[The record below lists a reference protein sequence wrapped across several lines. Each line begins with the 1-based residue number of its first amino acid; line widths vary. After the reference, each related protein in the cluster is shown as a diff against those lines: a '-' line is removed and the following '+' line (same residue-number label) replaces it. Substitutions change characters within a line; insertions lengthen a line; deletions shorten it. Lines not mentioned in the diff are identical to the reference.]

1 MGIQHLI
8 SPWLASLV
16 PYQPGRPI
24 EEVEREYGV
33 RDSIKLAS
41 NENPLGPSP
50 KAVAALRQALSGV
63 HRYPDGGG
71 FYLKKKLAARLGV
84 GADQVSLGNGSN
96 EILELLARS
105 FLRPGQD
112 AVMSEQ
118 AFVVY
123 ASVVQAAAG
132 IPRAVAL
139 KDFTHDLEAILAAV
153 RKSTRLV
160 FLGNPN
166 NPTGTIYRREAFER
180 FLERIPRDVVVV
192 ADDAYAEYVEDPG
205 YPRTLDYL
213 APDRLLVAL
222 RTFSKIYGLAGLR
235 IGYGVGPVEIVAA
248 LERIRQPF
256 NVNSLAQ
263 VAALAALD
271 DHEHVERSRKANRE
285 GIRFLEGEFGRLGL
299 AFVPS
304 QANFVLVRVGDG
316 AAVGDV
322 LLRDGVIVRPVAGYG
337 FPEYVRVTVGTAEE
351 NRRFVSA
358 LEKALAGG
366 GRAPG

>member
-1 MGIQHLI
+1 MSLQHLI
-8 SPWLASLV
+8 PPWLASLV
-16 PYQPGRPI
+16 PYQPGKPI
-24 EEVEREYGV
+24 EEVEREYGI
-33 RDSIKLAS
+33 RDSIKMAS

-50 KAVAALRQALSGV
+50 RAVEALRGALAGV

-71 FYLKKKLAARLGV
+71 FYLKQKLAAKLGV
-84 GADQVSLGNGSN
+84 SAEQIALGNGSN
-96 EILELLARS
+96 EILELVART
-105 FLRPGQD
+105 FLRPGED

-132 IPRAVAL
+132 IPRAVPL
-139 KDFTHDLEAILAAV
+139 REFTHDLDAIAAAV

-166 NPTGTIYRREAFER
+166 NPTGTIYRRGAFER
-180 FLERIPRDVVVV
+180 LLERLPKDVVVV
-192 ADDAYAEYVEDPG
+192 ADDAYAEYVSDPE
-205 YPRTLDYL
+205 YPRTLEYL
-213 APDRLLVAL
+213 RPDRWLITL

-235 IGYGVGPVEIVAA
+235 IGYGIGPAELVAA

-256 NVNSLAQ
+256 NVSALAQ

-271 DHEHVERSRKANRE
+271 DEEHVERSRRVNRD
-285 GIRFLEGEFGRLGL
+285 GLAFLEREFTRLGL

-316 AAVGDV
+316 GGVYER
-322 LLRDGVIVRPVAGYG
+322 LLRRGVIVRPVAGYG
-337 FPEYVRVTVGTAEE
+337 FPEHVRVTVGTAEE
-351 NRRFVSA
+351 NRRFVDA
-358 LEKALAGG
+358 LEGALSQ
-366 GRAPG
+366 

>member
-1 MGIQHLI
+1 MTLQHLI
-8 SPWLASLV
+8 PPWLASLV
-16 PYQPGRPI
+16 PYQPGKPI
-24 EEVEREYGV
+24 EEVEREHGV

-50 KAVAALRQALSGV
+50 RAVEALRGALADI

-71 FYLKKKLAARLGV
+71 FYLKQRLAAKLGV
-84 GADQVSLGNGSN
+84 SADQIALGNGSN
-96 EILELLARS
+96 EILEFVART
-105 FLRPGQD
+105 FLRPGED

-132 IPRAVAL
+132 IPRAVPL
-139 KDFTHDLEAILAAV
+139 REFTHDLDAIADAV

-166 NPTGTIYRREAFER
+166 NPTGTIYPRGAFER
-180 FLERIPRDVVVV
+180 LLERLPKDVVVV
-192 ADDAYAEYVEDPG
+192 ADDAYAEYVTDPE

-213 APDRLLVAL
+213 RPDRLLITL

-235 IGYGVGPVEIVAA
+235 LGYGIGPAELVAA
-248 LERIRQPF
+248 LERVRQPF
-256 NVNSLAQ
+256 NVNVLAQ

-271 DHEHVERSRKANRE
+271 DEEHVERSRRANRE
-285 GIRFLEGEFGRLGL
+285 GMLFLEREFTRLGL
-299 AFVPS
+299 DYVPS

-316 AAVGDV
+316 SEVYER
-322 LLRDGVIVRPVAGYG
+322 LLRRAVIVRPMGGYE
-337 FPEYVRVTVGTAEE
+337 FPEHVRVTVGTAEE
-351 NRRFVSA
+351 NRRFVEA
-358 LEKALAGG
+358 LEGALSQ
-366 GRAPG
+366 

>member
-1 MGIQHLI
+1 MSLQHLI
-8 SPWLASLV
+8 PPWLASLV
-16 PYQPGRPI
+16 PYQPGKPV
-24 EEVEREYGV
+24 EEVEREYGI

-50 KAVAALRQALSGV
+50 RAVEALRGALAGI

-71 FYLKKKLAARLGV
+71 FYLKQKLAAKLGV
-84 GADQVSLGNGSN
+84 GAEQIALGNGSN
-96 EILELLARS
+96 EILELVART
-105 FLRPGQD
+105 FLRPGED

-132 IPRAVAL
+132 IPRAVPL
-139 KDFTHDLEAILAAV
+139 REFTHDLDAIAAAI

-166 NPTGTIYRREAFER
+166 NPTGTIYRRGTFEKLLAR
-180 FLERIPRDVVVV
+180 LSKDVVVV
-192 ADDAYAEYVEDPG
+192 ADDAYAEYVTDPD

-213 APDRLLVAL
+213 KPDRLLVTL

-235 IGYGVGPVEIVAA
+235 IGYGVGPAELVAA

-256 NVNSLAQ
+256 NVNVLAQ

-271 DHEHVERSRKANRE
+271 DDDHVERSRHANRE
-285 GIRFLEGEFGRLGL
+285 GMLFLEREFTRRGL
-299 AFVPS
+299 AYVPS
-304 QANFVLVRVGDG
+304 QANFVLVRVGAG
-316 AAVGDV
+316 AEICER
-322 LLRDGVIVRPVAGYG
+322 LLRRAVIVRPMGGYG
-337 FPEYVRVTVGTAEE
+337 FPEHVRVTVGTAEE
-351 NRRFVSA
+351 NRRFVDA
-358 LEKALAGG
+358 LEGALSQ
-366 GRAPG
+366 